1 VCAHKRAVWGGAPR
15 RGADDRRGAG
25 LFVLGDS
32 LLGGKIR
39 AIVRSLIESL
49 EKKTCRL

>member
-1 VCAHKRAVWGGAPR
+1 MQGTVK
-15 RGADDRRGAG
+15 RRGAG

-49 EKKTCRL
+49 ENKTCRF